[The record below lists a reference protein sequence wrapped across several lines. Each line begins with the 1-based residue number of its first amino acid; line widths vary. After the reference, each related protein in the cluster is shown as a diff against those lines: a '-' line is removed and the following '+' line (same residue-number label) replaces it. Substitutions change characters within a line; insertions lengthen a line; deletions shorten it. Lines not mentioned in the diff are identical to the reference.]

1 MNRLLVLLSATL
13 VLLSASAARA
23 DTAGISFTSPGNSI
37 NNGEGFSLGFVFTA
51 TSSFA
56 VDSLGYYDNGG
67 LTEVHQ
73 VGLYNSSGT
82 LLASATVTGT
92 GTQVGF
98 FNYTAIS
105 DVDLI
110 AGQTYQ
116 VVGTSGLVDP
126 YAYETVGFSTAPN
139 ITFDENIY
147 TGGNTLAFGTIS
159 VPGISNGWFGP
170 NFEEV
175 SASTVPEPSTLAL
188 FGTGLLS
195 ACGLVRRRLQS

>member
-37 NNGEGFSLGFVFTA
+37 NNAQGFSLGFVFTA

-116 VVGTSGLVDP
+116 VVGTSGFVDP
-126 YAYETVGFSTAPN
+126 YAFETVGFSTASN
-139 ITFDENIY
+139 ITFDENRY
-147 TGGNTLAFGTIS
+147 TGGNTLAFGTITEPS
-159 VPGISNGWFGP
+159 VTNGWFGP
-170 NFEEV
+170 NFEE
-175 SASTVPEPSTLAL
+175 ASTVPEPSTLAL

>member
-1 MNRLLVLLSATL
+1 MNRLWVLLSATL

-23 DTAGISFTSPGNSI
+23 DTAGVSFTSPGTAF
-37 NNGEGFSLGFVFTA
+37 NNGTGYSLGFAFTA
-51 TSSFA
+51 TGDFA
-56 VDSLGYYDNGG
+56 VDALGYFDNNG
-67 LTEVHQ
+67 LAEVHQ

-82 LLASATVTGT
+82 LLASATVTGS

-110 AGQTYQ
+110 AGQSYQ
-116 VVGTSGLVDP
+116 VVGTSGVIDP
-126 YAYETVGFSTAPN
+126 YAFDPVGFTTASNVTFDNDVYTVG
-139 ITFDENIY
+139 D
-147 TGGNTLAFGTIS
+147 TLAFGTNS
-159 VPGISNGWFGP
+159 EGVTGFFGP

-175 SASTVPEPSTLAL
+175 SASPVPEPSTLAL

>member
-13 VLLSASAARA
+13 VLLTASAARA
-23 DTAGISFTSPGNSI
+23 DTAGVSFTAPGTAF

-56 VDSLGYYDNGG
+56 VDGLGYYDNGG

-92 GTQVGF
+92 GTQMGF

-116 VVGTSGLVDP
+116 VVGTSGFVDP
-126 YAYETVGFSTAPN
+126 YAFETVGFSTAPN
-139 ITFDENIY
+139 ITFDNDIY
-147 TGGNTLAFGTIS
+147 TPGDTLAFGTTTD
-159 VPGISNGWFGP
+159 GLNGYFGA

-175 SASTVPEPSTLAL
+175 SASPVPEPSTLAL

>member
-23 DTAGISFTSPGNSI
+23 DTAGISFTSPGNSL
-37 NNGEGFSLGFVFTA
+37 NNAEGFSLGFVFTA

-56 VDSLGYYDNGG
+56 IDSLGYYDNGG

-116 VVGTSGLVDP
+116 VVGTSGFVDP
-126 YAYETVGFSTAPN
+126 YAYDPVGFTTASN
-139 ITFDENIY
+139 VTFNNDVY
-147 TGGNTLAFGTIS
+147 TGGDTLAFGTLS
-159 VPGISNGWFGP
+159 AGVTGWFGP
-170 NFEEV
+170 NFEE
-175 SASTVPEPSTLAL
+175 ASTVPEPSTLAL

>member
-37 NNGEGFSLGFVFTA
+37 NIGAGFSLGFVFTA

-67 LTEVHQ
+67 LTEIHQ
-73 VGLYNSSGT
+73 VGLYNSSRT

-126 YAYETVGFSTAPN
+126 YTFKQWAFPPLPISPSIKTSIPAATPSPSGRLPTPASLMVGSDP
-139 ITFDENIY
+139 
-147 TGGNTLAFGTIS
+147 TLKRPQHPRSRNPARWPSS
-159 VPGISNGWFGP
+159 VP
-170 NFEEV
+170 V
-175 SASTVPEPSTLAL
+175 
-188 FGTGLLS
+188 
-195 ACGLVRRRLQS
+195 C

>member
-1 MNRLLVLLSATL
+1 MNRLLVFLTAAL

-23 DTAGISFTSPGNSI
+23 DTAGVSFTAPGTAF
-37 NNGEGFSLGFVFTA
+37 NNGDGYSLGFVFTA
-51 TSSFA
+51 TSAFA
-56 VDSLGYYDNGG
+56 VDALGYYDNNG
-67 LTEVHQ
+67 LTEIHQ

-82 LLASATVTGT
+82 LLASATVDGT

-98 FNYTAIS
+98 FNYEPIS

-116 VVGTSGLVDP
+116 VVGTSGVVDP
-126 YAYETVGFSTAPN
+126 YAFSTVGFSTASN
-139 ITFDENIY
+139 ITFDSDIY
-147 TGGNTLAFGTIS
+147 TPGNTLAFGQLTD
-159 VPGISNGWFGP
+159 GNSNGYFGP

-175 SASTVPEPSTLAL
+175 GSPVPEPSTLAL

-195 ACGLVRRRLQS
+195 VCGLVRRRLQS

>member
-23 DTAGISFTSPGNSI
+23 DTAGVSFTSPGTAF
-37 NNGEGFSLGFVFTA
+37 NNGVGFSLGFAFTA
-51 TSSFA
+51 TGDFT
-56 VDSLGYYDNGG
+56 VDALGYFDNNG

-82 LLASATVTGT
+82 LLATATVSGS

-98 FNYTAIS
+98 FNYTPIS

-110 AGQTYQ
+110 AGQSYQ
-116 VVGTSGLVDP
+116 VVGTSGVIDP
-126 YAYETVGFSTAPN
+126 YAFDPVGFTTASN
-139 ITFDENIY
+139 VTFDNSVY
-147 TGGNTLAFGTIS
+147 TPGDTLAFGTS
-159 VPGISNGWFGP
+159 TDSNIGYFGP